1 MILRFDVALDGR
13 SMSALA
19 DEIIIRDVIEE
30 PEERDLYRRNRANS
44 PGQIVT
50 GAVRRSLKVRVLYV
64 IRTQDVQRRAQILD
78 MISAWAQAGGAL
90 SVTYRPGIAL
100 QTTLEEPP
108 SLSSSLRWRQD
119 LTLTFSAY
127 EVPFWRSTSAKEH
140 GLVTG
145 EAVDGLYGYTGEI
158 MCESTADSTPVS
170 ARMRNASGMAMTRLY
185 ITVGDTRFAFESMSV
200 DPGRYVVIAY
210 DQHGTLSIKDDQG
223 TQLMQ
228 YRTGASDDDLI
239 CKPGANA
246 VSVSADVPVI
256 GTLSY
261 HERYV

>member
-19 DEIIIRDVIEE
+19 DEIIIRDVIEN

-64 IRTQDVQRRAQILD
+64 IRTQDVQRRAQIRDL
-78 MISAWAQAGGAL
+78 ISAWAKDGGAL
-90 SVTYRPGIAL
+90 SVNYRPGLAL
-100 QTTLEEPP
+100 QTTLDEPP
-108 SLSSSLRWRQD
+108 SLSSSLKWRQD
-119 LTLTFSAY
+119 LTLMLSAH
-127 EVPFWRSTSAKEH
+127 EVPFWCSETVSEH
-140 GLVTG
+140 GFVTG

-158 MCESTADSTPVS
+158 MCKSTSDSTPVS
-170 ARMRNASGMAMTRLY
+170 VRVRNASGMAMTRLH
-185 ITVGDTRFAFESMSV
+185 IAVGDTEFALESMTV
-200 DPGRYVVIAY
+200 GPGRYVVVSY
-210 DQHGTLSIKDDQG
+210 DQHGTLSIMDDQG
-223 TQLMQ
+223 EQLMQ

-246 VSVSADVPVI
+246 VSVSSDVPVI

-261 HERYV
+261 QERYV